1 MTEPI
6 IDVFV
11 SHAYNQVE
19 IATDLKQKLQSDTF
33 RVFLAHDDIDGGEE
47 WMKMLYEKV
56 QECDVFVVLLS
67 DEYHKANYTD
77 QETGIAYAMNKPM
90 IPIAIDDTAP
100 YGFMSKYQ
108 ATKSITPFSGEKI
121 SEIANLIY
129 AHTSQGQEIIN
140 GLVQQF
146 SNATSFANAN
156 VVAKLLFS
164 FKKFTNFVTE
174 KVFHQLLEKTL
185 IVLTTEFLVGKRPEK
200 NKNSKVKISLFGS
213 DFLIK
218 TNQKHVGFS
227 SGRVQNKVH
236 SSLKQKLSKLT
247 QENISFLMP

>member
-1 MTEPI
+1 MAEPI

-56 QECDVFVVLLS
+56 QECDVFAVLLS
-67 DEYHKANYTD
+67 EEYHKANYTD

-90 IPIAIDDTAP
+90 IPIAIDNTTP

-140 GLVQQF
+140 GLVHQF
-146 SNATSFANAN
+146 SNTTSFANAN

-164 FKKFTNFVTE
+164 FKKFTKDQINNIAKAVIQNE
-174 KVFHQLLEKTL
+174 QIRGGWDAYPLA
-185 IVLTTEFLVGKRPEK
+185 
-200 NKNSKVKISLFGS
+200 S
-213 DFLIK
+213 DM
-218 TNQKHVGFS
+218 
-227 SGRVQNKVH
+227 
-236 SSLKQKLSKLT
+236 LKQNFKKIEPGIQDGLKGY
-247 QENISFLMP
+247 F